1 MIKNTSKLML
11 LACVTALL
19 MSCNLQATTPVN
31 VTGYKCEVM
40 SDRDDSP
47 VGEDVSKLVDGDI
60 YSKYLTFN
68 SSASIQFTTLKKCK
82 LSSYSLVSGGDS
94 EERDPMIC
102 VLEASNDKKSWQEI
116 DRQKGLQFSGRNQKL
131 SFPVSAK
138 ENYKYY
144 RLQLESNGNDILQ
157 LSEVELLAA
166 WDSNDN
172 TPIALF
178 KAENRA
184 FFTKGLVEFSNLSVQ
199 ADAYHWYFKGGKP
212 ETSTAKNPKVKYES
226 FGKYPVQLI
235 AENKGLKDTIILN
248 DYVNVKRK
256 GAWNQFSYPKINF
269 VNKTLGGNGDLYTE
283 LVPNPKNLI
292 NTVCLDVCKILYRS
306 VDEVDVLNVL
316 DYSIEDL
323 ETISAKGGNPP
334 HINIFFSSLY
344 LKNKKGEMSDM
355 DLVDEIVGVLYHE
368 LAHGYQYSP
377 KGAGAYAGGTDFFGF
392 LEGIAD
398 YVRLKA
404 GYSSYKYRKIGGHWN
419 DGYKTTAFFIDWL
432 HTKDPDFV
440 YKMNQTAKT
449 IIPWSWDEATNKIFD
464 QSTQSLWD
472 EYQAYLKANK

>member
-1 MIKNTSKLML
+1 M
-11 LACVTALL
+11 
-19 MSCNLQATTPVN
+19 
-31 VTGYKCEVM
+31 
-40 SDRDDSP
+40 
-47 VGEDVSKLVDGDI
+47 
-60 YSKYLTFN
+60 
-68 SSASIQFTTLKKCK
+68 
-82 LSSYSLVSGGDS
+82 
-94 EERDPMIC
+94 
-102 VLEASNDKKSWQEI
+102 
-116 DRQKGLQFSGRNQKL
+116 
-131 SFPVSAK
+131 
-138 ENYKYY
+138 
-144 RLQLESNGNDILQ
+144 
-157 LSEVELLAA
+157 
-166 WDSNDN
+166 
-172 TPIALF
+172 
-178 KAENRA
+178 
-184 FFTKGLVEFSNLSVQ
+184 
-199 ADAYHWYFKGGKP
+199 
-212 ETSTAKNPKVKYES
+212 
-226 FGKYPVQLI
+226 
-235 AENKGLKDTIILN
+235 
-248 DYVNVKRK
+248 
-256 GAWNQFSYPKINF
+256 
-269 VNKTLGGNGDLYTE
+269 
-283 LVPNPKNLI
+283 PNPKNLI

-449 IIPWSWDEATNKIFD
+449 IIPWSWDAATNKIFD

-472 EYQAYLKANK
+472 EYQAYLNANK